1 MFCMSAVGRLVS
13 CAVTQ
18 EITGWN
24 GLLTMRIPHLHSAL
38 LKDRK
43 TPPSCVEIEQPV
55 VPPMNSLHLMDFLS
69 WRKEVTISH
78 CKKKTTRKKQQQHIT
93 LLAQVITL
101 PNTVTFRVSV
111 PLSGICLTTS
121 CHEEQRD
128 RNTVKWAHFSC
139 NWSLTYRWAELL
151 RSLWGLT
158 LFPFGSWPQ
167 IIQGWAG
174 LHASSVLW
182 GQVRL

>member
-1 MFCMSAVGRLVS
+1 MSAVGRLVS

-78 CKKKTTRKKQQQHIT
+78 CKKNNKKKTTTAYYVTRSGYH
-93 LLAQVITL
+93 LAKHCHVS
-101 PNTVTFRVSV
+101 RVSPPV
-111 PLSGICLTTS
+111 RDLFDHFLS
-121 CHEEQRD
+121 
-128 RNTVKWAHFSC
+128 
-139 NWSLTYRWAELL
+139 
-151 RSLWGLT
+151 
-158 LFPFGSWPQ
+158 
-167 IIQGWAG
+167 
-174 LHASSVLW
+174 
-182 GQVRL
+182 